1 MKQIA
6 EAVIDEHGQVHL
18 IEPLHVIGP
27 HRALVRVLDEPPAAW
42 DETLAAAEQSLAQD
56 WLRPEE
62 DEAWAHLQSV

>member
-6 EAVIDEHGQVHL
+6 EAVIDEDGQIHL
-18 IEPLHVIGP
+18 IEPIHVTGP
-27 HRALVRVLDEPPAAW
+27 HRALVTVLDEPSAAW

-62 DEAWAHLQSV
+62 DETWAHLR